1 MNAFGCPVPGMTQNC
16 LTVTKN
22 PKKNIK
28 KGNPLWKK
36 KMLI

>member
-22 PKKNIK
+22 PKNIK
-28 KGNPLWKK
+28 KGKL
-36 KMLI
+36 